1 MARIRSSKGYKTS
14 QYRLKAIIQTL
25 FIFSRKNDLGEF
37 DLNRREA
44 TIKRISEQMEL
55 QGIKPKE
62 LTQYLGLPD
71 GTYNNWKRDKGYLY
85 MLYLEEISEYLNV
98 SISYL
103 VTGKEEW
110 VSETD
115 SNHVR
120 KQDEIEL
127 LRVYN
132 SLSLAERRCAHRI
145 LRALGEK

>member
-145 LRALGEK
+145 LRALG

>member
-1 MARIRSSKGYKTS
+1 M
-14 QYRLKAIIQTL
+14 
-25 FIFSRKNDLGEF
+25 
-37 DLNRREA
+37 NRREA

-145 LRALGEK
+145 LRALG